1 MSDDRKRGHL
11 ARLMAEKGGR
21 VWVLFD
27 ERHTMRG
34 RPGES
39 RKSLLAR
46 WRQAHGDF
54 TVLVRIRGVCRPSEL
69 AMQVADLQRQED
81 TEGKIPIKDDPEEGT
96 GMKPFRTRD
105 GRLIVD
111 QLCRCGHLQSRH
123 GHRLAEL
130 PDTLIGVPRHGP
142 CLEDGCACE
151 RFTFKDFV
159 YREEEK

>member
-1 MSDDRKRGHL
+1 MLIDAG
-11 ARLMAEKGGR
+11 ARTDLGR
-21 VWVLFD
+21 VRKNNEDAFHIEPALDLYVLSD
-27 ERHTMRG
+27 GMG
-34 RPGES
+34 G
-39 RKSLLAR
+39 
-46 WRQAHGDF
+46 QAHGEVG
-54 TVLVRIRGVCRPSEL
+54 VLVRIRGVCRPFEL
-69 AMQVADLQRQED
+69 AMQIADLQRQENSQD
-81 TEGKIPIKDDPEEGT
+81 KTPAKDGTEEGA

-151 RFTFKDFV
+151 RFSFKDFV